1 MSKPVKWTLL
11 VLLLALLAGVGVRF
25 GVTRQRERAYQN
37 ALHEAQALYASG
49 DYAAAK
55 TAYEALGLSGEAAD
69 CAAQLELLEKKERL
83 LRAEKL
89 LEAGEYL
96 DARDAFLALGDF
108 ENAAQ
113 RALECELRRA
123 KELLMGGRFREGIE
137 LLEELGDYPG
147 AAEKITE
154 AREAQYAK
162 ALEATYACRMDEAI
176 ALWNELGDYRDGRT
190 LRDRCLARVAA
201 MAAGTDEPIRA
212 SEYSGKDLGGG
223 TLYWVRLGLVYVPK
237 DAGPETRCMIFWPG
251 GYDESLANSYL
262 SEYASSPN
270 LPNALMLL
278 CYANGYSDPVEKIED
293 CYRTLEQAGI
303 ENNVFLHD
311 LVLCGASM
319 GAYTACQ
326 GAAELYRDHGLAARC
341 VLTFDAGNHWEEP
354 SRIMTPE
361 QCDLAA
367 EAGTSF
373 KLLEFGGIGMN
384 KRAIELMVAHGDDV
398 TIVEVA
404 EGGHYSIITD
414 AMRAGMIDWALGVG
428 ERPDNGNYKY
438 IPLDRNSTY
447 PRGQA

>member
-25 GVTRQRERAYQN
+25 GVTRQREKAYQN

-69 CAAQLELLEKKERL
+69 CAAQLELLEKTERL
-83 LRAEKL
+83 LKAEIPVGEL
-89 LEAGEYL
+89 ILEKGRRVVGL
-96 DARDAFLALGDF
+96 V
-108 ENAAQ
+108 
-113 RALECELRRA
+113 CEGSA
-123 KELLMGGRFREGIE
+123 VGVQIGKHQGPGHMLMGGRFREGIE

-176 ALWNELGDYRDGRT
+176 ALWNELGDYRDGKL

-251 GYDESLANSYL
+251 GYDEALANSYL
-262 SEYASSPN
+262 SEYAYSPN

>member
-1 MSKPVKWTLL
+1 MTEYIDIYTKDHIRTGRRVPRTAHLKIGEYRLIVHVCLFNAENKMLIQKRSSRKTSFGGFWDVSSGGHSK
-11 VLLLALLAGVGVRF
+11 
-25 GVTRQRERAYQN
+25 
-37 ALHEAQALYASG
+37 
-49 DYAAAK
+49 
-55 TAYEALGLSGEAAD
+55 
-69 CAAQLELLEKKERL
+69 
-83 LRAEKL
+83 
-89 LEAGEYL
+89 AGETSTV
-96 DARDAFLALGDF
+96 AIHR
-108 ENAAQ
+108 
-113 RALECELRRA
+113 
-123 KELLMGGRFREGIE
+123 E

-237 DAGPETRCMIFWPG
+237 DAGPQTRCMIFWPG
-251 GYDESLANSYL
+251 GYDEALANSYL
-262 SEYASSPN
+262 SEYANSPN

-447 PRGQA
+447 PRGQS

>member
-1 MSKPVKWTLL
+1 MSRIVKWTLC
-11 VLLLALLAGVGVRF
+11 VLLLILLTAAGVFVVTKRVRMQE
-25 GVTRQRERAYQN
+25 RQEAIT
-37 ALHEAQALYASG
+37 EAQALADAG
-49 DYAAAK
+49 DYAAAQA
-55 TAYEALGLSGEAAD
+55 AYETLGMAEEAAR
-69 CAAQLELLEKKERL
+69 CEEQLELEEKRERL
-83 LRAEKL
+83 HQAETL
-89 LEAGEYL
+89 LADGAYL
-96 DARDAFLALGDF
+96 DARDAFLSLGDF
-108 ENAAQ
+108 EDAAQ
-113 RALECELRRA
+113 RARESDFRRA
-123 KELLMGGRFREGIE
+123 GAMLAEGRYREGIS
-137 LLEELGDYPG
+137 LLEELEDWPG
-147 AAEKITE
+147 AADAIAE
-154 AREAQYAK
+154 AREAQYEK

-176 ALWNELGDYRDGRT
+176 ALWDELGDYRDGPR

-251 GYDESLANSYL
+251 GYDEALSNNYL
-262 SEYASSPN
+262 SEYANSPD
-270 LPNALMLL
+270 LPNAIMLL
-278 CYANGYSDPVEKIED
+278 CYANGYSDPELKIED

-326 GAAELYRDHGLAARC
+326 GAAEIYRDHGLAARY

-361 QCDLAA
+361 QCDAAA

-373 KLLEFGGIGMN
+373 MLLEFGGIGMN
-384 KRAIELMVAHGDDV
+384 KRAIELMVAHGNDV

-414 AMRAGMIDWALGVG
+414 AMRAGMIDWALGKG
-428 ERPDNGNYKY
+428 ARPDNGNYRY

-447 PRGQA
+447 PRGQ

>member
-1 MSKPVKWTLL
+1 MSKTLKWTLL
-11 VLLLALLAGVGVRF
+11 VLLLALLAICCTWIGVKRY
-25 GVTRQRERAYQN
+25 RLQEYRKAY
-37 ALHEAQALYASG
+37 AQAQELAAAG

-55 TAYEALGLSGEAAD
+55 AAYEALGLNDEAAG
-69 CAAQLELLEKKERL
+69 CEAQLVLQEKKERL
-83 LRAEKL
+83 RQAEAL
-89 LEAGEYL
+89 LDAGEYL
-96 DARDAFLALGDF
+96 DAKDAFLKLGDF

-113 RALECELRRA
+113 RALECDFRRA
-123 KELLMGGRFREGIE
+123 KEMLMGGRFREGIE

-147 AAEKITE
+147 AAEKIVE

-176 ALWNELGDYRDGRT
+176 ALWNELGDYRDGMR

-201 MAAGTDEPIRA
+201 MAAGTGEPIRA
-212 SEYSGKDLGGG
+212 NGYSGKDLDGG
-223 TLYWVRLGLVYVPK
+223 TLYYVRQGLVYVPK

-251 GYDESLANSYL
+251 GYDEALANSYL
-262 SEYASSPN
+262 SEYAYSPD
-270 LPNALMLL
+270 LPNAIMLL
-278 CYANGYSDPVEKIED
+278 CYANGYSDPEFKIEE
-293 CYRTLEQAGI
+293 CYQVLEQAGI

-326 GAAELYRDHGLAARC
+326 GAAEIYRDHGLAVRC

-367 EAGTSF
+367 NAGTSF
-373 KLLEFGGIGMN
+373 LLLEFGGIGMN

-404 EGGHYSIITD
+404 TGGHYSIITD
-414 AMRAGMIDWALGVG
+414 AMQAGMINWALGQG
-428 ERPDNGNYKY
+428 ERPDNGNYRY
-438 IPLDRNSTY
+438 IPLDRDSTY
-447 PRGQA
+447 PYGQS

>member
-1 MSKPVKWTLL
+1 MSKSVKRGLL
-11 VLLLALLAGVGVRF
+11 ALLLALLTIACFRISM
-25 GVTRQRERAYQN
+25 TRRREQTYREAVN
-37 ALHEAQALYASG
+37 AARELAAVG

-55 TAYEALGLSGEAAD
+55 AAYEALGLTDEAAD
-69 CAAQLELLEKKERL
+69 CEAQLELLEKQERL
-83 LRAEKL
+83 REAEKL
-89 LEAGEYL
+89 LDAGEYL
-96 DARDAFLALGDF
+96 DARDAFLKLGDF
-108 ENAAQ
+108 EDAAQ
-113 RALECELRRA
+113 RAVECELRRA
-123 KELLMGGRFREGIE
+123 REMLAGGRYREGIA

-147 AAEKITE
+147 AAEAIVE
-154 AREAQYAK
+154 AREAQYEK
-162 ALEATYACRMDEAI
+162 ALAATYACRMDEAI
-176 ALWNELGDYRDGRT
+176 ALWNELGDYRDGKL

-212 SEYSGKDLGGG
+212 SEYSGKDVGGG
-223 TLYWVRLGLVYVPK
+223 MLYWVRLGLVYVPK
-237 DAGPETRCMIFWPG
+237 DAGPQTRCMIFWPG
-251 GYDESLANSYL
+251 GYDEALANSYL
-262 SEYASSPN
+262 SEYAHSPE
-270 LPNALMLL
+270 LPNAIMLL
-278 CYANGYSDPVEKIED
+278 CYANGYSDPAEKIEE

-326 GAAELYRDHGLAARC
+326 GAAELYRNHGLAARR

-361 QCDLAA
+361 QCDAAA

-373 KLLEFGGIGMN
+373 LLLEFGGIGMN

-414 AMRAGMIDWALGVG
+414 AMRAGMIDWALGKG

-447 PRGQA
+447 PRGQS